1 MQGVTRI
8 LGSTMYGVAHEAA
21 PPPPSLSS
29 PITRWQDARN
39 IASHLTKNIP
49 EIENAVVVR
58 ADEAVLVVDCLQD
71 ETTTYG
77 VTLPGFT
84 SHAHVLDAC
93 GQAGKDVGLSL
104 SSIAFHGLS
113 TAVIL
118 CEREEVIHDLA

>member
-1 MQGVTRI
+1 MMRP
-8 LGSTMYGVAHEAA
+8 L
-21 PPPPSLSS
+21 PPSISS

-84 SHAHVLDAC
+84 SHERVLHAC